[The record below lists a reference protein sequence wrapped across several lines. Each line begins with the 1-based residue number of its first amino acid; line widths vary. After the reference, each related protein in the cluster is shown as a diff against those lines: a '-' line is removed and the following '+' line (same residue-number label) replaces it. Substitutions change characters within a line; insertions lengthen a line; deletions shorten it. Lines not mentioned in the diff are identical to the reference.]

1 MLLILT
7 NVSAVK
13 NECFTPIKKIIKYR
27 GVHNC
32 GRPFFYF
39 CIMRKFVATDFN
51 CDSWNS
57 VEAYL
62 SDLQNR
68 DISSKE
74 SFKQWLL
81 DKSELEAVLE
91 ENMAWRYIKMTINT
105 LDEKLTE
112 AYQFFVTEIQPNLAP
127 FEDSLNQKMMASP
140 WIDEL
145 SGDKAYSIYFRGVK
159 SALELFRE
167 ENIAVE
173 TEINTLSQQF
183 GAISGKQMISYQ
195 GKELTMPQ
203 AANYLK
209 DPNEA
214 IRKEVYELIV
224 SRRLQDRAALDE
236 LFDQLV
242 KLRNQVALNADCSDY
257 REYKFKALGRF
268 DYTVEDCLA
277 FHDAIERL
285 IVPIVKQLTEKKTQK
300 LSKTKLKPW
309 DLEVDPDGLA
319 PLKPFANG
327 EELLDKSIAVFQK
340 LDTYFGDCLKTMK
353 SGGFLDLDSKAGKAP
368 GGYNYPLYE
377 SGIPFIFMNAAGA
390 QRDLTTMVHEGGHA
404 VHSFLSKDLELTGF
418 KSLPSEVAELASM
431 SMELLTMELWS
442 EFYSNENDLKRAKLE
457 QIESVVKVLPWIA
470 QIDTFQHWIYTNP
483 THTKEERTQ
492 EWLNLSKR
500 FGTGLV
506 DYDGYEAVMESSWQ
520 KQLHLFEVP
529 FYYIEYGIAQ
539 LGALGV
545 WNNYKKN
552 PQKALED
559 YKNALSLGYTKSI
572 PEIYET
578 AGLKFDFS
586 QSALEDISKNLLDSI
601 NELN

>member
-1 MLLILT
+1 
-7 NVSAVK
+7 
-13 NECFTPIKKIIKYR
+13 
-27 GVHNC
+27 
-32 GRPFFYF
+32 
-39 CIMRKFVATDFN
+39 MRKFVSADFT
-51 CDSWNS
+51 CESWKS
-57 VEAYL
+57 VESYL
-62 SDLQNR
+62 LDLQNR

-74 SFKQWLL
+74 SFKRWLS

-112 AYQFFVTEIQPNLAP
+112 SYQFFVTEIQPNLAP

-140 WIDEL
+140 FVKEL
-145 SGDKAYSIYFRGVK
+145 AEDKAYAIYFRGVQ

-167 ENIAVE
+167 ENIALE
-173 TEINTLSQQF
+173 TELSTLSQQF
-183 GAISGKQMISYQ
+183 GAISGKQMITYK
-195 GKELTMPQ
+195 GKEWTMPQ
-203 AANYLK
+203 AANFLK
-209 DPNEA
+209 DPDESV
-214 IRKEVYELIV
+214 RKEVYELI
-224 SRRLQDRAALDE
+224 SARRLQDRDALDD
-236 LFDQLV
+236 LFNQLIQ
-242 KLRNQVALNADCSDY
+242 LRNQVAKNADCKDY

-277 FHDAIERL
+277 FHEAIEKL
-285 IVPIVKQLTEKKTQK
+285 IVPIVRQLNLKKLEKLGK
-300 LSKTKLKPW
+300 SKLKPW
-309 DLEVDPDGLA
+309 DSEVDPDGLA
-319 PLKPFANG
+319 PLKPFQNG

-340 LDTYFGDCLKTMK
+340 LDIYFGDCLKTMK
-353 SGGFLDLDSKAGKAP
+353 TGGFLDLDSKAGKAP

-404 VHSFLSKDLELTGF
+404 VHSFLSRDLELTGF

-431 SMELLTMELWS
+431 SMELLTMELWN
-442 EFYSNENDLKRAKLE
+442 EFYTDENDLRRAKLE
-457 QIESVVKVLPWIA
+457 QLESVVKVLPWIA
-470 QIDTFQHWIYTNP
+470 TIDAFQHWIYTHPNHS
-483 THTKEERTQ
+483 TAERTQ
-492 EWLNLSKR
+492 EWLRLSKR

-506 DYDGYEAVMESSWQ
+506 DYDGYEAVLESSWQ

-545 WNNYKKN
+545 WSNYKKN
-552 PQKALED
+552 PAKALTD

-586 QSALEDISKNLLDSI
+586 QAALEDISKNLMDSI
-601 NELN
+601 NALN

>member
-1 MLLILT
+1 
-7 NVSAVK
+7 
-13 NECFTPIKKIIKYR
+13 
-27 GVHNC
+27 
-32 GRPFFYF
+32 
-39 CIMRKFVATDFN
+39 MRKFVAADFN
-51 CDSWNS
+51 CESWNS

-62 SDLQNR
+62 LDLQNR

-74 SFKQWLL
+74 SFKKWLL

-112 AYQFFVTEIQPNLAP
+112 SYQFFVTEIQPNLAP

-167 ENIAVE
+167 ENISIE

-209 DPNEA
+209 DPNET
-214 IRKEVYELIV
+214 IRKEVYDLIV
-224 SRRLQDRAALDE
+224 SRRLQDREALDE
-236 LFDQLV
+236 LFNQLV
-242 KLRNQVALNADCSDY
+242 KLRNQVALNAGCSDY

-277 FHDAIERL
+277 FHDAIEQL
-285 IVPIVKQLTEKKTQK
+285 IVPIVKQLTEKKIQK
-300 LSKTKLKPW
+300 LAKTKLKPW

-327 EELLDKSIAVFQK
+327 EELLDKSIVVFQK

-442 EFYSNENDLKRAKLE
+442 EFYTNENDLKRAKLE

-470 QIDTFQHWIYTNP
+470 QIDAFQHWIYTNP
-483 THTKEERTQ
+483 EHTTEERTQ
-492 EWLNLSKR
+492 EWLKLSKR

-506 DYDGYEAVMESSWQ
+506 DYDGYEAVLESSWQ

-552 PQKALED
+552 PQKALTD

-586 QSALEDISKNLLDSI
+586 QSALEEISRNLTDSI
-601 NELN
+601 NELS